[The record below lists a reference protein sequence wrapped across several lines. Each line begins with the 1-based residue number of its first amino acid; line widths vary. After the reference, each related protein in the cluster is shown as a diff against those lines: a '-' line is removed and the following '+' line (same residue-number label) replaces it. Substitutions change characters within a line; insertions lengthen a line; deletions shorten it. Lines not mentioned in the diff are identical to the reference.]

1 MAISTV
7 VATELGATS
16 LLALALAGQLL
27 MAVQPVL
34 MSAITAGV
42 TAKTVKEEPPTG
54 GNAPTDQAAGA
65 STEATGS
72 DPGI

>member
-1 MAISTV
+1 
-7 VATELGATS
+7 
-16 LLALALAGQLL
+16 

-54 GNAPTDQAAGA
+54 GNPPGDRASQAK
-65 STEATGS
+65 SEATGS

>member
-1 MAISTV
+1 
-7 VATELGATS
+7 
-16 LLALALAGQLL
+16 
-27 MAVQPVL
+27 

-54 GNAPTDQAAGA
+54 GNPPADPASQAK
-65 STEATGS
+65 SEATGS